1 VLEFAGILIIKSRNI
16 KYFQISGA
24 ISLERL
30 GTTTQP
36 HARALVLSFY
46 GRAVSFFYGE
56 AMIFYHI
63 STEIDNTFY
72 GTASNFYGKTLHFY
86 RKYYISTEND
96 CICTENK
103 LYSTEQA

>member
-1 VLEFAGILIIKSRNI
+1 MISMNIYLKTPRENWLHYIYIYIYIAGILIIKSRNI

-46 GRAVSFFYGE
+46 GRAV
-56 AMIFYHI
+56 IF
-63 STEIDNTFY
+63 ST
-72 GTASNFYGKTLHFY
+72 AK
-86 RKYYISTEND
+86 R
-96 CICTENK
+96 
-103 LYSTEQA
+103 